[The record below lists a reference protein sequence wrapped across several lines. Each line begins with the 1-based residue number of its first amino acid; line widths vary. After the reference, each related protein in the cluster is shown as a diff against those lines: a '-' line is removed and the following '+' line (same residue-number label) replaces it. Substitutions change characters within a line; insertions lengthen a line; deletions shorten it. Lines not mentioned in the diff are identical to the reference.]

1 MIKRLVIAIGVLMV
15 FLAGVALGNDGISK
29 EDLAR
34 KEQIIEAADYKL
46 TKAQDENKDLREKI
60 SSLETDLNSLEET
73 TKEYTSLTENEKKIV
88 DEKIVEVKNATQ
100 EQKEA
105 EQRVIEEEK
114 ARKEAEEKAKKEA
127 EEKAKEEQR
136 KQTEYGNVIKTA
148 QNYVQYMSFSRQGL
162 IKQLEFEGYSTE
174 ASEYAV
180 DNISVDWNEQCAK
193 TAKKYLECVSFSRD
207 GLYNQLAFE
216 GFTDEQ
222 IQYSLSQVGY

>member
-1 MIKRLVIAIGVLMV
+1 MELIKKILLKKQQVIESINHNL
-15 FLAGVALGNDGISK
+15 
-29 EDLAR
+29 
-34 KEQIIEAADYKL
+34 IEV
-46 TKAQDENKDLREKI
+46 QNENKGLKEEINNLK
-60 SSLETDLNSLEET
+60 ET

-105 EQRVIEEEK
+105 EQRAIEEEK

>member
-1 MIKRLVIAIGVLMV
+1 MLKKQQVIESINHNL
-15 FLAGVALGNDGISK
+15 
-29 EDLAR
+29 
-34 KEQIIEAADYKL
+34 IEV
-46 TKAQDENKDLREKI
+46 QNENKGLKEEI
-60 SSLETDLNSLEET
+60 NNLEET
-73 TKEYTSLTENEKKIV
+73 TKEYTSLTENEKKMV
-88 DEKIVEVKNATQ
+88 DEKIVEVKNDIQ

-105 EQRVIEEEK
+105 EQRAIEEEK

-127 EEKAKEEQR
+127 EEQAKREEAERKKAEEEARKTAEEQAKREAEEKAKEEQH

-174 ASEYAV
+174 ISKYAA

-193 TAKKYLECVSFSRD
+193 TAKKYLEYVSFSRD

-222 IQYSLSQVGY
+222 IQYGLSQVGY